1 MAKVEPIN
9 ELYSDYHKCGTAAA
23 AAAAAGAFCVVNAQ
37 TQVTV
42 CWFARVPALAAA
54 VVVFLLPSR
63 TDVDFVQNGYII

>member
-23 AAAAAGAFCVVNAQ
+23 AAAAAGALCVVNAQ

-42 CWFARVPALAAA
+42 CWFARVPALAG
-54 VVVFLLPSR
+54 VFCSPSR